1 MAGIYIHI
9 PFCKTR
15 CIYCDFY
22 TITNE
27 ARMDD
32 FVTAVCAEAQLR
44 KEEIGESVH
53 TVYFGG
59 GTPSRLNARHF
70 EQIFE
75 TLFREYSID
84 PEAEIT
90 LEANP
95 DDLTNDYIEML
106 HDFPFNRL
114 SMGVQSFDE
123 SELKFLGRRHSAR
136 QAIETVAACQQNG
149 FDNISI
155 DLMYGLPSQT
165 IEIWEKNLQQAI
177 ALDIQHISA
186 YHLIYEE
193 HTRLEA
199 LRRNGKVRAVDEELS
214 NQMFSLLIERLTENG
229 FVHYEIS
236 NFAKDGLYSRH
247 NTSYWSDEKYLGLG
261 PAAHSFDGQN
271 RSWNVASLTRY
282 IEGINNGTLPS
293 EIEHLDIYTQYNE
306 FVLTRLR
313 TIWGADIQQLK
324 SKFGEEL
331 YNYCLTNARKYLEN
345 QLLKIENGN
354 LKLTRKGIFISD
366 GIMSDLMWVK

>member
-32 FVTAVCAEAQLR
+32 FVKTVCIEAQLR
-44 KEEIGESVH
+44 KQEIGESIH

-75 TLFREYSID
+75 TLFREYAID
-84 PEAEIT
+84 PDAEIT
-90 LEANP
+90 MEANP
-95 DDLTNDYIEML
+95 DDLTNNYLEML
-106 HDFPFNRL
+106 HVFPFNRL

-123 SELKFLGRRHSAR
+123 NELKFLGRRHSAR
-136 QAIETVAACQQNG
+136 QAIDTVAACQQNG

-155 DLMYGLPSQT
+155 DLMYGLPAQT
-165 IEIWEKNLQQAI
+165 LEIWEKNLHQAI
-177 ALDIQHISA
+177 ALNIQHISA

-193 HTRLEA
+193 YTRLEA

-214 NQMFSLLIERLTENG
+214 NRMFSLLIERLTENG
-229 FVHYEIS
+229 FEHYEIS
-236 NFAKDGLYSRH
+236 NFAKDGLYARH
-247 NTSYWSDEKYLGLG
+247 NTSYWNDEKYLGLG

-282 IEGINNGTLPS
+282 IEGINNDTLPS

-306 FVLTRLR
+306 FILTRLR
-313 TIWGADIQQLK
+313 TMWGADIQQLK
-324 SKFGEEL
+324 LKFGEEL
-331 YNYCLTNARKYLEN
+331 YTYCLTNAQKYLEN

-354 LKLTRKGIFISD
+354 LKLTRRGIFISD

>member
-27 ARMDD
+27 TRMDD
-32 FVTAVCAEAQLR
+32 FVKTVCIEAQLR
-44 KEEIGESVH
+44 KKEIAEFVH

-59 GTPSRLNARHF
+59 GTPSRLNANHF

-75 TLFREYSID
+75 TLFREYAID
-84 PEAEIT
+84 PNAEIT
-90 LEANP
+90 LEVNP
-95 DDLTNDYIEML
+95 DDLTSDYLAML

-114 SMGVQSFDE
+114 SMGIQSFDE
-123 SELKFLGRRHSAR
+123 NELKFLGRRHSAR
-136 QAIETVAACQQNG
+136 QAIDSVAACQQNG

-155 DLMYGLPSQT
+155 DLMYGLPNQT
-165 IEIWEKNLQQAI
+165 IEIWEKNLHQAI
-177 ALDIQHISA
+177 ALDVQHISA
-186 YHLIYEE
+186 YHLIYED

-199 LRRNGKVRAVDEELS
+199 LRWNGKVHAVDEELS
-214 NQMFSLLIERLTENG
+214 NQMFLLLIERLTENG
-229 FVHYEIS
+229 FEHYEIS
-236 NFAKDGLYSRH
+236 NFAKNGLYSQH
-247 NTSYWSDEKYLGLG
+247 NTAYWRDEKYLGLG

-282 IEGINNGTLPS
+282 IEAINSGTLPS
-293 EIEHLDIYTQYNE
+293 ENEYLDIYTQYNE
-306 FVLTRLR
+306 FILTRLR
-313 TIWGADIQQLK
+313 TMWGANIQQLK
-324 SKFGEEL
+324 AKFGEEL
-331 YNYCLTNARKYLEN
+331 FNYCLMNAQKYLEN
-345 QLLKIENGN
+345 HLLKIENGN

-366 GIMSDLMWVK
+366 GIMSDLMWVR

>member
-32 FVTAVCAEAQLR
+32 FVKTVCIEAQLR
-44 KEEIGESVH
+44 KKEIDESVH

-75 TLFREYSID
+75 TLFTQYSID
-84 PEAEIT
+84 PNAEIT

-123 SELKFLGRRHSAR
+123 NELKFLGRRHSAK
-136 QAIETVAACQQNG
+136 QAIVAVAACQQKG

-155 DLMYGLPSQT
+155 DLMYGLPAQT

-186 YHLIYEE
+186 YHLIYED

-214 NQMFSLLIERLTENG
+214 NQMFSLLIERLAEKG
-229 FVHYEIS
+229 YIQYEIS
-236 NFAKDGLYSRH
+236 NFAKHGLYSRH
-247 NTSYWSDEKYLGLG
+247 NTSYWSDEKYIGLG

-271 RSWNVASLTRY
+271 RSWNAASITRY
-282 IEGINNGTLPS
+282 IEEINNGTLPS
-293 EIEHLDIYTQYNE
+293 ETEHLDIYTQYNE
-306 FVLTRLR
+306 FILTRLR
-313 TIWGADIQQLK
+313 TMWGADIQQMK
-324 SKFGEEL
+324 YKFGEEL
-331 YNYCLTNARKYLEN
+331 YDYCLTNAKKYLNN
-345 QLLKIENGN
+345 QLLKIENGK